1 MRYSVLLNIDEDPNF
16 DINNLDISEV
26 YLLIAEINFGG
37 VSAFNNSIPDST
49 LVFTNLD
56 KDCRYFLVDEL
67 IYSSSNLIRD
77 SKDLPERIVKEIEE
91 KLLDEKGDLIED
103 IFKSVS
109 EYTMDLAK
117 NTAQSN
123 LNFFKSNDFLYK
135 SIYNKYPNYNR
146 QLHSLE
152 KEVRNY
158 KSYIIWK

>member
-37 VSAFNNSIPDST
+37 VSTFNNSIPDST

-67 IYSSSNLIRD
+67 IYSSSNLIHD

-109 EYTMDLAK
+109 EYTMVLSK

-135 SIYNKYPNYNR
+135 SIYNKYPSYNR
-146 QLHSLE
+146 KLHSLE
-152 KEVRNY
+152 KEVRDY
-158 KSYIIWK
+158 KNYIIWK